1 MKKKPT
7 PKKKAAHKGT
17 ADTANAPKNRRTDG
31 ESQILR
37 FLIASR
43 IAPRTTVEL
52 SREFD
57 ILHPPARVLQL
68 RKRGYEIDT
77 VWVRVETEPGVFHR
91 VGKYVLRKEPTR
103 RGTA

>member
-1 MKKKPT
+1 MNKKPT

-17 ADTANAPKNRRTDG
+17 AVIANTLKDRRVDA
-31 ESQILR
+31 ESQMRRGLVA
-37 FLIASR
+37 LR

-77 VWVRVETEPGVFHR
+77 LWVHVETEPGVIHR
-91 VGKYVLRKEPTR
+91 VGKYVLRKEPSCGR
-103 RGTA
+103 AP

>member
-1 MKKKPT
+1 MKHKPT
-7 PKKKAAHKGT
+7 PKKKAGHKEP
-17 ADTANAPKNRRTDG
+17 ADTVHTLKNRRTDG

-77 VWVRVETEPGVFHR
+77 VWVLVETEPGVIHR
-91 VGKYVLRKEPTR
+91 VGKYVLRKEPSR
-103 RGTA
+103 GGTA